1 MIIFDNA
8 KLLQAKKNY
17 KSNVIHMHRNASKPD
32 ETLLSAAGQN
42 IMIVAQRVS

>member
-17 KSNVIHMHRNASKPD
+17 KSIVIHILRNVSKPV
-32 ETLLSAAGQN
+32 ETLLSPAGQN
-42 IMIVAQRVS
+42 IMIAAQRAS